1 MSKDRKLSQILND
14 LDNGILPIEL
24 DYNIKENDPID
35 ISKIQY
41 NAFYRNYEFYQNK
54 FPDGLKNLPG
64 FNDYINYVVESKK
77 NITPLQELESLQKI
91 HELQIKEENN
101 NIE

>member
-1 MSKDRKLSQILND
+1 MSKDRKLFQILND

-24 DYNIKENDPID
+24 DYTIKENDPID

-41 NAFYRNYEFYQNK
+41 NAFYRNYQFYENK
-54 FPDGLKNLPG
+54 FPGLKNLPG

-91 HELQIKEENN
+91 HELQIKEEK
-101 NIE
+101 

>member
-1 MSKDRKLSQILND
+1 MSKNRKLSEILND

-54 FPDGLKNLPG
+54 FPDGLQNLPG

-77 NITPLQELESLQKI
+77 NITPLEELEKI

>member
-24 DYNIKENDPID
+24 DYTIKENDPID

-41 NAFYRNYEFYQNK
+41 NAFYRNYEFYENK
-54 FPDGLKNLPG
+54 FPGLKNVPG
-64 FNDYINYVVESKK
+64 FDNYINYLVNSKK
-77 NITPLQELESLQKI
+77 DITPLEELEKI